1 MTHESDPTFHALHA
15 VRLRGR
21 ATIEAIT
28 HSLGAAASEVEI
40 LLKRAAA
47 AGHLK
52 YREGRAAGWS
62 LTPEGRDAHAALV
75 AADREGCGAADTI
88 REAYQQFLG
97 INQDLIGVCT
107 NWQVKPDGS
116 MNDHAD
122 ASYDADVIEALATID
137 GRAQPVCAQLAMTM
151 LRFGG
156 YGSRLGEA
164 LANVRAGETQW
175 FTSPAC
181 DSYHT
186 VWFELHEDLLQTLG
200 IERANEHAT

>member
-1 MTHESDPTFHALHA
+1 MTHQSDPTFHTLHA

-21 ATIEAIT
+21 ATTEAVT
-28 HSLGAAASEVEI
+28 HSLGTAADEVEH
-40 LLKRAAA
+40 LLQRAAE

-75 AADREGCGAADTI
+75 AADREGCGAAEKI
-88 REAYQQFLG
+88 RAAYQQFLG
-97 INQDLIGVCT
+97 INQELIGVCT

-122 ASYDADVIEALATID
+122 ADYDAGVIADLGAID
-137 GRAQPVCAQLAMTM
+137 ERVQPVCTQLATTM

-156 YGSRLGEA
+156 YGGRLGEA
-164 LANVRAGETQW
+164 LDKVRAGETQW

-186 VWFELHEDLLQTLG
+186 IWFELHEDLLQTLG
-200 IERANEHAT
+200 IERAKEQPH